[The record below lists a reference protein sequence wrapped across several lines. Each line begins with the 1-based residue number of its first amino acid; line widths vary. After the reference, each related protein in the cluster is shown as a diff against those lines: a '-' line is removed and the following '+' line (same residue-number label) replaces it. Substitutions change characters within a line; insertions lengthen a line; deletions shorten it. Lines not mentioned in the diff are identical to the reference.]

1 MKYTM
6 ALHFDKKLMDRI
18 SEEETAKNTV
28 SP

>member
-1 MKYTM
+1 MKYIM

-18 SEEETAKNTV
+18 SEEKTAKNTV